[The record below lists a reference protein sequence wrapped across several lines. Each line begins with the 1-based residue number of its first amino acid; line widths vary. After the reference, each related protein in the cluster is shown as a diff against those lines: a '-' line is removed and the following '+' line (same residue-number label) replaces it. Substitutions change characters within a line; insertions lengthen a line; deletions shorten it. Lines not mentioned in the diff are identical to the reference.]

1 MTDEEL
7 KIGLKVLVFDDS
19 RDEQETPE
27 DGLRIGI
34 LSNEDLYHEIE
45 NLINYYKN
53 LANESK

>member
-27 DGLRIGI
+27 DGFRIGL
-34 LSNEDLYHEIE
+34 LSNEDLYHEVE

-53 LANESK
+53 LLNESK